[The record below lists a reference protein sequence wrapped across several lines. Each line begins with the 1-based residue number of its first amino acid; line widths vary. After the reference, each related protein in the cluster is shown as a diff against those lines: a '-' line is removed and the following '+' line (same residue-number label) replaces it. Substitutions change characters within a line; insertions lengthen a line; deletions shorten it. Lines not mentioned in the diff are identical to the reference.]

1 MEENKPGALLLQKVL
16 TFRRGIRMKHP
27 FIMSPFKGGKQNWFC
42 PSPNQCRVVL
52 QQCLRECSLE

>member
-27 FIMSPFKGGKQNWFC
+27 FSMSPFKGGK
-42 PSPNQCRVVL
+42 
-52 QQCLRECSLE
+52 